1 MDTMKRI
8 TWLAALAVAALTA
21 SAFAS
26 PTAGWLTDHDKALA
40 KAKTEHKNVFIEFT
54 GSDWCPPCI
63 FMKKNVFS
71 KKEFIDPAS
80 KNFVLLEIDLPAPG
94 SAEISDEVLK
104 LVGKYRMAGAPLPMA
119 ILLAPDGK
127 EFTRF
132 ISSDFPTVEAILKH
146 LDEALE
152 NKDLD

>member
-1 MDTMKRI
+1 MKRI
-8 TWLAALAVAALTA
+8 PWLAALAVAALTA
-21 SAFAS
+21 TTFAA
-26 PTAGWLTDHDKALA
+26 PTEGWLTDHDKALA
-40 KAKTEHKNVFIEFT
+40 KARAEHKNVFVEFT

-94 SAEISDEVLK
+94 SGEITDETAK
-104 LVGKYRMAGAPLPMA
+104 LVEKYKMAGAPLPMA

-132 ISSDFPTVEAILKH
+132 IPSDFPTVEAILQH
-146 LDEALE
+146 LNEALE